1 MSNRQPLLKN
11 LARWLDKPT
20 DGKSRTTSST
30 TSPLRRFLVH
40 SVLVVAPLGVGC
52 IFLILAIARSP
63 DTPEARAGVLDLT
76 GWNLATSGP
85 IRLDGDWEFYWDQL
99 LTPSDFAG
107 MTSTT
112 PRLTGFIRIPSA
124 WNTYPGPVGPL
135 PGQGY
140 ATYRL
145 TIRLPQSSGPGPIHQ
160 PSQPFFALRVP
171 PASTALRVWVDGT
184 LLAEGGQVGRN
195 AAETRPQHQYQLVF
209 FRPQQDTL
217 EVVLQVANFN
227 HSKGGIW
234 HSLKLG
240 EAAEV
245 SREHASQL
253 ALDMLLFGFL
263 LVTGIYNLSLYL
275 LGDES
280 ESFLYFSLLAGL
292 MSIRT
297 LLVNSVA
304 LTHFLPDFN
313 WELQL
318 KLEYLTFYTGVPL
331 FGLFLNA
338 LYPEEVTRQGLLP
351 FRVTGAAF
359 SLLVVLAPPRLFSQT
374 LSFYQLVFLAAGV
387 YYLLGIIRA
396 TRRKRLGAIYVLLG
410 IPLLVATTLND
421 TLYYQQLVRTNDFT
435 PFGIL
440 MFVFY
445 QSFVLARR
453 FQHTQELASIDP
465 LCQVY
470 NRNFLHRELE
480 RQLQVARRSQ
490 DHVAV
495 AVIDLDNFKAYNDS
509 HGHLPGDSLLREIAR
524 HLQSQL
530 RKTDFIARYGGD
542 EFVVVL
548 PETQAAEADDIMHR
562 LHHSLRQQ
570 VIPEDCDVR
579 ISWGIATFP
588 NDGNDVE
595 TLLRKADRA
604 MYRAKALRKNRTV
617 PSHTGSA
624 APLEL

>member
-1 MSNRQPLLKN
+1 
-11 LARWLDKPT
+11 
-20 DGKSRTTSST
+20 
-30 TSPLRRFLVH
+30 
-40 SVLVVAPLGVGC
+40 
-52 IFLILAIARSP
+52 
-63 DTPEARAGVLDLT
+63 
-76 GWNLATSGP
+76 
-85 IRLDGDWEFYWDQL
+85 
-99 LTPSDFAG
+99 
-107 MTSTT
+107 
-112 PRLTGFIRIPSA
+112 
-124 WNTYPGPVGPL
+124 
-135 PGQGY
+135 
-140 ATYRL
+140 
-145 TIRLPQSSGPGPIHQ
+145 
-160 PSQPFFALRVP
+160 
-171 PASTALRVWVDGT
+171 
-184 LLAEGGQVGRN
+184 VGRN
-195 AAETRPQHQYQLVF
+195 AVETRPQHQYQLVF

-240 EAAEV
+240 EAAQV

-351 FRVTGAAF
+351 FRVMGAAF
-359 SLLVVLAPPRLFSQT
+359 SLLVILAPPRLFSQT

-421 TLYYQQLVRTNDFT
+421 TLYYHQLVRTNDFT

-490 DHVAV
+490 DHLAV

-548 PETQAAEADDIMHR
+548 PETKAAEADDIMHR

-588 NDGNDVE
+588 NDGNDGE

-604 MYRAKALRKNRTV
+604 MYRAKALRKNRAV
-617 PSHTGSA
+617 PSHTDST